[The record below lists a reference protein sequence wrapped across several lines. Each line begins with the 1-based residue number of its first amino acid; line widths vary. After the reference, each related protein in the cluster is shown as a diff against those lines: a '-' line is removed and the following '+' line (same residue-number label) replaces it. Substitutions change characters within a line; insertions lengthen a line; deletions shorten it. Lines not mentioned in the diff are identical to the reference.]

1 MAPKAELT
9 APVQDKFQRISRMG
23 KGRSVTVF
31 TFNLFMLCGS
41 KLLRLPRMADP
52 AEFPASIF
60 YRKILPFL
68 NIGLPIPAIRIPLF
82 MSSEIIG
89 YPEAPGD

>member
-1 MAPKAELT
+1 ME
-9 APVQDKFQRISRMG
+9 
-23 KGRSVTVF
+23 KGRAVAAF
-31 TFNLFMLCGS
+31 TFNIFMMCGS
-41 KLLRLPRMADP
+41 ELLLLRCMAGF
-52 AEFPASIF
+52 AEFPAAIF

-68 NIGLPIPAIRIPLF
+68 NIGLPVPAIRIPLF

>member
-31 TFNLFMLCGS
+31 TFNIFMLCGS